1 MTSYTDLAKKA
12 IREYVTRSAELDVP
26 VDISEEMMERKAGV
40 FVTIYKGIEL
50 RGCIGT
56 FLPTKQN
63 VAQEVIANAIS
74 ACSRD
79 PRFFP
84 IEENEL
90 DDLIVEVSVLGKP
103 EPIKD
108 IKKHDPKKEGI
119 IVQTKDGKKGLL
131 LPNLEGIDSTEK
143 QIQIA
148 CEKGSIDPSS
158 EKTELLTFQTE
169 VHK

>member
-1 MTSYTDLAKKA
+1 MTSYTDLAQKA
-12 IREYVTRSAELDVP
+12 IREYVTRSAELAVP
-26 VDISEEMMERKAGV
+26 ADIPEEMMGSQAGV
-40 FVTIYKGIEL
+40 FVTIYKGAEL

-56 FLPTKQN
+56 FLPTKPN
-63 VAQEVIANAIS
+63 IAQEVIANAVS

-84 IEENEL
+84 IEESEL
-90 DDLIVEVSVLGKP
+90 DNLVVEVSVLGEPK
-103 EPIKD
+103 PIKN

-148 CEKGSIDPSS
+148 CEKGGIDPDT
-158 EKTELLTFQTE
+158 EKIELLTFQTE